1 MSVVRD
7 RLLRTAAELFYREG
21 INATGVDRVV
31 EKSRVSKPTLYSH
44 FRSKSRLVTAVLK
57 QRHEQRVAELGQR
70 VAEAGPDP
78 YEQLLTVFTWLE
90 QLHVHIASGGC
101 AFLNAAAEIRD
112 PQDPARVVIRE
123 EKRWFREL
131 LTDLARRIG
140 VRDPDRVGAELML
153 LVDGANSKVLVD
165 GDHAA
170 AALAREAAITLLRA
184 DLPGQQPQRPG
195 LGAAPASLQ

>member
-1 MSVVRD
+1 MVV
-7 RLLRTAAELFYREG
+7 
-21 INATGVDRVV
+21 
-31 EKSRVSKPTLYSH
+31 
-44 FRSKSRLVTAVLK
+44 
-57 QRHEQRVAELGQR
+57 
-70 VAEAGPDP
+70 
-78 YEQLLTVFTWLE
+78 
-90 QLHVHIASGGC
+90 
-101 AFLNAAAEIRD
+101 
-112 PQDPARVVIRE
+112 RE

-131 LTDLARRIG
+131 LTDLVRRIG